1 MMAFLRR
8 LTSSRMLRRSPV
20 GGPPLLMAA
29 AIGMAAAGAQHP
41 SSQSDAP
48 KLRTSIELT
57 VVTATVFDQ
66 EGRLV
71 AGLPR
76 DAFEIY
82 EDGERQAVTQFTNER
97 VPVGLGLLLDISDS
111 MFGRRIKDA
120 RAAVERF
127 LLDLLAPTD
136 AFFVMTFN
144 HEPQLLTSWTNE
156 PSVVRQALDTLRAS
170 GATAIYDA
178 VMRALPLIERRTR
191 ERAALVVISDGDDTA
206 SDTSLR
212 DLKSALLRTDAFIY
226 AIAIDSPDRRT
237 INSTVNAAALAEIT
251 NQSGGHTQVVHDAA
265 ELDGATDR
273 IAEELNTQYMLGYSS
288 THPGDGRYHTIRV
301 KVSGTGFRVRARNGY
316 VAVKGTR
323 SQ

>member
-1 MMAFLRR
+1 MKACLRP
-8 LTSSRMLRRSPV
+8 LTEIQPDR
-20 GGPPLLMAA
+20 GGSVLVLFAALIAIAA
-29 AIGMAAAGAQHP
+29 AAAP
-41 SSQSDAP
+41 LSSQTEAP

-66 EGRLV
+66 DGRLV

-82 EDGERQAVTQFTNER
+82 EDGERQVVTQFTNER
-97 VPVGLGLLLDISDS
+97 VPVALGLLLDVSDS

-127 LLDLLAPTD
+127 LLELLAPTD
-136 AFFVMTFN
+136 AFFVMAFN
-144 HEPQLLTSWTNE
+144 HEAQLLTSWASE
-156 PSVVRQALDTLRAS
+156 PSAVRQALDTLRPS

-191 ERAALVVISDGDDTA
+191 ERAALVIVSDGDDTA

-212 DLKSALLRTDAFIY
+212 DLKSALLRSDAFIY
-226 AIAIDSPDRRT
+226 GIAIDSPERRT

-251 NQSGGHTQVVHDAA
+251 NQSGGHTQVVHDAT
-265 ELDGATDR
+265 ELAGATDR
-273 IAEELNTQYMLGYSS
+273 IAAELNTQYMLGYSS

-323 SQ
+323 TQELP